1 MKKRVKKTFSI
12 HHWCGLIAGIFIL
25 VISLSGVILVFDDD
39 IDEAMFASHSQLE
52 KPAGALHIDKSI
64 GWVRAENPSWDI
76 RVPALP
82 AKGNEALLYELR
94 QGQLRKWLFVH
105 PETGEKLSTVGQAH
119 NRFSYVVLNIHYN
132 LLSGTPGKIIV
143 LLVGLALLLLTVTG
157 FILYR
162 KSVVKVLTFRQ
173 KISFTSRRSMFS
185 SLHRIIGVWALA
197 FNLLMCV
204 TGISLAIA
212 VVNAAL
218 KSGSNEVAVPEI
230 RASVDTALA
239 AVNTAHPMFEVTYL
253 RFPVN
258 EEGKIQLLGRLR
270 SDPSYY
276 GKFYS
281 KIQADYRTG
290 ELSAPYFVQD
300 QPLLDRFLI
309 SLHPIHFGDFAGLFV
324 KLLYAFF
331 GLMPG
336 ILSISG
342 FAIWHYRQQP
352 QQESVKQKPRKL
364 VKVVR

>member
-1 MKKRVKKTFSI
+1 MKKRVKRTFSI

-39 IDEAMFASHSQLE
+39 IDEAMFAGHARLE
-52 KPAGALHIDKSI
+52 TPAKALHIDKSI
-64 GWVRAENPSWDI
+64 GWVRAENPGWDI

-82 AKGNEALLYELR
+82 ASPDEALLYELR
-94 QGQLRKWLFVH
+94 QGQLRRWLFVH

-132 LLSGTPGKIIV
+132 LLSGTPGKIVV
-143 LLVGLALLLLTVTG
+143 LLIGVALLLLTITG

-162 KSVVKVLTFRQ
+162 RSVLKVLTFRQ
-173 KISFTSRRSMFS
+173 KICFSSRRSMFS
-185 SLHRIIGVWALA
+185 GLHRVVGVWALA

-204 TGISLAIA
+204 TGLSLAIT

-218 KSGSNEVAVPEI
+218 KGGPKEVAVPEI
-230 RASVDTALA
+230 TTSVDATMAQA
-239 AVNTAHPMFEVTYL
+239 RATYPEFEITYL

-258 EEGKIQLLGRLR
+258 EEGKIQLLGRLY

-281 KIQADYRTG
+281 KIQADYTTG
-290 ELSAPYFVQD
+290 ELGAPYFVRD
-300 QPLLDRFLI
+300 QTLLDRFLT
-309 SLHPIHFGDFAGLFV
+309 SLHPVHFGDFAGLFV

-342 FAIWHYRQQP
+342 FVIWYYRQQP
-352 QQESVKQKPRKL
+352 QPEQKQVRRQV

>member
-12 HHWCGLIAGIFIL
+12 HHWCGLIAGMFIL

-39 IDEAMFASHSQLE
+39 IDEAAFASHAQLQT
-52 KPAGALHIDKSI
+52 PAKALHVDKSI
-64 GWVRAENPSWDI
+64 NWVRAENPGWDI
-76 RVPALP
+76 RVPSLP
-82 AKGNEALLYELR
+82 ASPDEALHYELR
-94 QGQLRKWLFVH
+94 QGQLRRWLFVH

-132 LLSGTPGKIIV
+132 LLSGTPGKIVV
-143 LLVGLALLLLTVTG
+143 LLVGLALLLLTITG

-162 KSVVKVLTFRQ
+162 RSLVKVLTFRQ
-173 KISFTSRRSMFS
+173 KISFKSRRSMFS

-204 TGISLAIA
+204 TGLSLAIT

-218 KSGSNEVAVPEI
+218 KGGPKEVAVPEI
-230 RASVDTALA
+230 TTSVDA
-239 AVNTAHPMFEVTYL
+239 AMAAAKAAYPDFEITYL

-258 EEGKIQLLGRLR
+258 AEGKIQLMGRLA

-276 GKFYS
+276 GRLYS
-281 KIQADYRTG
+281 KIQADYSTG
-290 ELSAPYFVQD
+290 ALSDPYFVRD
-300 QPLLDRFLI
+300 QPWLDRFLT
-309 SLHPIHFGDFAGLFV
+309 SLHPIHFGDYAGLFV

-336 ILSISG
+336 ILSVSG
-342 FAIWHYRQQP
+342 FVIWYYRQQP
-352 QQESVKQKPRKL
+352 QQEPKPVQRKMA
-364 VKVVR
+364 KVVR

>member
-1 MKKRVKKTFSI
+1 MKRRVKRTFSI

-52 KPAGALHIDKSI
+52 RPASSLQVDKSI
-64 GWVRAENPSWDI
+64 GWVRAENPGWDI
-76 RVPALP
+76 RVPSLP
-82 AKGNEALLYELR
+82 ASPNEALLYELR
-94 QGQLRKWLFVH
+94 QGQLRRWLFVH
-105 PETGEKLSTVGQAH
+105 SETGERLHTVGQAH

-132 LLSGTPGKIIV
+132 LLSGTPGKIVV
-143 LLVGLALLLLTVTG
+143 LLVGVALLFLTITG

-162 KSVVKVLTFRQ
+162 RSVIKVLTFRQ
-173 KISFTSRRSMFS
+173 KISFSSRRSMFS
-185 SLHRIIGVWALA
+185 GLHRVVGVWALA

-204 TGISLAIA
+204 TGLSLAIT

-218 KSGSNEVAVPEI
+218 KGGPKEVAVPEI
-230 RASVDTALA
+230 TASVDAALA
-239 AVNTAHPMFEVTYL
+239 EARAAYPDFEITYL

-258 EEGKIQLLGRLR
+258 EEGKIQLLGRLH

-276 GKFYS
+276 GRFYS
-281 KIQADYRTG
+281 KLQADYTTG
-290 ELSAPYFVQD
+290 ELGAPYFVRD
-300 QPLLDRFLI
+300 QPWLDRFLT

-324 KLLYAFF
+324 QLLYAFF

-342 FAIWHYRQQP
+342 FAIWYYRQP
-352 QQESVKQKPRKL
+352 QQEPKPVQRRRM
-364 VKVVR
+364 KVVRQ